1 MAFKVMLLLFLA
13 MFVLIE
19 HNAMAVQNINPIC
32 AALCVVK
39 CNTKPIC
46 LTLCLA
52 KCSIT
57 KITYEESV
65 DTEPTNHVCNVGC
78 SLGHCF
84 KFLVNYDHDKFGSCM
99 TSCNENCCINDN
111 INIALPKA

>member
-1 MAFKVMLLLFLA
+1 MLLLFLA

-84 KFLVNYDHDKFGSCM
+84 KFLVNYGTTYSLYFFFLRTDMQKSY
-99 TSCNENCCINDN
+99 NLND
-111 INIALPKA
+111 